1 MKMKLLFI
9 FPTFQ
14 VPVGPVF
21 GVGTVPHPTV
31 TASLPNLT
39 GAVSPLS
46 TLTSTPSPHPALA
59 GGSVTVTGTS
69 HLFPMPPR
77 SGIETMATA
86 SGVVPSVVRTATT
99 LATSMWTITLL
110 IV

>member
-1 MKMKLLFI
+1 
-9 FPTFQ
+9 
-14 VPVGPVF
+14 VGPVF
-21 GVGTVPHPTV
+21 GADTMPHPTV
-31 TASLPNLT
+31 TTSLPNLA
-39 GAVSPLS
+39 GAMSPFP
-46 TLTSTPSPHPALA
+46 TPTSAPAPHPALA

>member
-1 MKMKLLFI
+1 MLLFI
-9 FPTFQ
+9 FPILQ
-14 VPVGPVF
+14 VHVGPAF
-21 GVGTVPHPTV
+21 GVDTVPHPTV
-31 TASLPNLT
+31 TAALPNLA
-39 GAVSPLS
+39 GAVSPFP
-46 TLTSTPSPHPALA
+46 TPTSAPAPHPALA